1 MKTSDEKESCRPTS
15 VSILGNFNQRPR
27 KFIYQVLQNQAIR
40 EEQVLLTERVSGK
53 ASASNHPCFSVSDAL
68 SHVYIQYPPLRCALA
83 GTGSF
88 LYDDGN
94 KLLLGLT
101 SDRVFSWKTAPYI
114 PHVAP
119 SSDPLFDGPVLSIRY
134 SLDLKLLAI
143 QRSNYEVQIW
153 NKQTGDTIS
162 QKCRFESESIL
173 GFFWTDCPI
182 CDIVFVK
189 TSGLN
194 FKITLFG

>member
-1 MKTSDEKESCRPTS
+1 M
-15 VSILGNFNQRPR
+15 
-27 KFIYQVLQNQAIR
+27 
-40 EEQVLLTERVSGK
+40 SGK

-68 SHVYIQYPPLRCALA
+68 SHVYIQYPPLKCALA

-182 CDIVFVK
+182 
-189 TSGLN
+189 L
-194 FKITLFG
+194 